1 MNNTINEAL
10 HNLLIALAAAPQDE
24 LIGNLNNVVDNL
36 NELGINYT
44 ITLKTS

>member
-10 HNLLIALAAAPQDE
+10 HNLLIVLAAAPQDE